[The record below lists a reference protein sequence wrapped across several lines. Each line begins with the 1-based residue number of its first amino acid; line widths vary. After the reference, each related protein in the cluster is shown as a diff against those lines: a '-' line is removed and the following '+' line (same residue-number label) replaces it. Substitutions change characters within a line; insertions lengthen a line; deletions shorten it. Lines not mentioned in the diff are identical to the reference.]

1 MKMND
6 NRWVPILYGTYMY
19 IAYSKGGALALCGWV
34 RNTVFLWKFHDKSYN
49 RLRCC
54 FVGSTWSESREKVTQ
69 QQSGWSFLLLFIFC
83 FFFFFFKYW
92 SIFLDV
98 LCEINGSST
107 CSSHLIMSINV
118 CLLIILDRGSSHVHV
133 IIADILGAQTK
144 VCVCFH

>member
-1 MKMND
+1 MKMTD
-6 NRWVPILYGTYMY
+6 NRWVLILYSTYMY

-49 RLRCC
+49 RLHCC

-69 QQSGWSFLLLFIFC
+69 QLWGWSFLLLFIFC
-83 FFFFFFKYW
+83 FLFFFSNIEAFFLTYE
-92 SIFLDV
+92 V
-98 LCEINGSST
+98 NGSST
-107 CSSHLIMSINV
+107 CCSHLIMSINV